1 MYTYQ
6 AMYEDT
12 IAALSTPLGEGGIG
26 IVRLSGPDA
35 LAIAQKVFHHPLQDR
50 LLVYGHIIDP
60 ATKEV
65 VDEVL
70 VSYMAAPHTYTRE
83 DIVEVNCHG
92 GPLPLQRVLELV
104 LRHGARL
111 ANPGE
116 FTLRAFLNGRID
128 LAQAESVLD
137 VVRAKTAASL
147 RVAVQGLGGGLS
159 QSLKAVRAELMSVLA
174 YLTARI
180 DFPEDEVAEQE
191 IIPPLERA
199 RKKLGE
205 LISSADQGIVY
216 RQGVRTAIVGRRNV
230 GKSSLLNRLLR
241 QSRAI
246 VSPVPGTT
254 RDTVEE
260 VVNLKGVPFV
270 LIDTAGM
277 VQHKGLVESLG
288 VARSRKAIEQ
298 ADIVLL
304 VLDASNNLRSS
315 DRELIALLSELR
327 EKEVLVAANKCDL
340 PRRALFDHL
349 AWATVS
355 ISALTGEGLDKL
367 EDRMVACVLGGK
379 VSTSDALLVSNPRHK
394 ACLERAE
401 GHLEQA
407 LSSIAAQMPDDFITI
422 DLTAALNALGEIT
435 GETVS
440 EELLETIF
448 SNFCIGK

>member
-1 MYTYQ
+1 
-6 AMYEDT
+6 MYEDT

-35 LAIAQKVFHHPLQDR
+35 LAIAEKVFHRPLQDR
-50 LLVYGHIIDP
+50 HLVYGNIIDP
-60 ATKEV
+60 DTKEV

-83 DIVEVNCHG
+83 DIVEINCHG
-92 GPLPLQRVLELV
+92 GPSPLQRVLELA
-104 LRHGARL
+104 LKHGARL

-147 RVAVQGLGGGLS
+147 RVAMQGLGGSLS
-159 QSLKAVRAELMSVLA
+159 QPLKAVRVELMSVLA

-199 RKKLGE
+199 GEALRE

-216 RQGVRTAIVGRRNV
+216 RQGIRTAIVGRRNV

-254 RDTVEE
+254 RDTLEE

-270 LIDTAGM
+270 LIDTAGI
-277 VQHKGLVESLG
+277 VQRKGLVESLG
-288 VARSRKAIEQ
+288 IARSRKAIEQ
-298 ADIVLL
+298 ADFVLL
-304 VLDASNNLRSS
+304 VLDSSTPLRSS
-315 DRELIALLSELR
+315 DRELIALLS

-340 PRRALFDHL
+340 PRRASLDHL
-349 AWATVS
+349 SWATVS

-367 EDRMVACVLGGK
+367 EERMVACVLGGN

-401 GHLEQA
+401 GHLKQA
-407 LSSIAAQMPDDFITI
+407 LASIQSQMPDDFVTI
-422 DLTAALNALGEIT
+422 DLTAALNALGEVT
-435 GETVS
+435 GEAVS

>member
-35 LAIAQKVFHHPLQDR
+35 LAIAEKVFHRPLQDR
-50 LLVYGHIIDP
+50 RLVYGHIIDP
-60 ATKEV
+60 TTNEV
-65 VDEVL
+65 IDEVL
-70 VSYMAAPHTYTRE
+70 VCYMAAPHTYTRE

-104 LRHGARL
+104 LRHGARP

-116 FTLRAFLNGRID
+116 FTLRAFLNGRLD

-147 RVAVQGLGGGLS
+147 RVAMQGLEGSLS
-159 QSLKAVRAELMSVLA
+159 QSLKSVRAELMGVLA

-199 RKKLGE
+199 QKILKE
-205 LISSADQGIVY
+205 LTASADQGMVY

-230 GKSSLLNRLLR
+230 GKSSLLNRLVR

-254 RDTVEE
+254 RDTLEE

-270 LIDTAGM
+270 LVDTAGM
-277 VQHKGLVESLG
+277 VQRKGLVESLG

-298 ADIVLL
+298 ADFVLL
-304 VLDASNNLRSS
+304 VLDASTPLRSS
-315 DRELIALLSELR
+315 DQELIALLSG
-327 EKEVLVAANKCDL
+327 KEVLVASNKCDL
-340 PRRALFDHL
+340 PRRASLDYL
-349 AWATVS
+349 TWAMVS
-355 ISALTGEGLDKL
+355 ISALTGEGLDEL
-367 EDRMVACVLGGK
+367 EQRMVACVLGGK

-394 ACLERAE
+394 ACLERAN

-407 LSSIAAQMPDDFITI
+407 LSSIQSQMPDDFITI
-422 DLTAALNALGEIT
+422 DLTAALNTLGEIT
-435 GETVS
+435 GDTVS
-440 EELLETIF
+440 DELLETIF